1 MSRIFWIAPLCG
13 LLALG
18 ATCATASAAPLYYVD
33 YNQGAGSAPVT
44 YSAAGV
50 EVLPGGATMT
60 RRGTPTIDTAAAAFG
75 REGGNVLRTA
85 AGAGSGF
92 QGYAITGGPAIV
104 NGSWT
109 AEAIFRVDALN
120 PNPST
125 LQDIFNGEGSSVQNI
140 LRLRSDGRVEFYPMY
155 ASGGGANATTPIIGA
170 RVLTPGVYYHVAA
183 VWNQATETGS
193 LYVNGRPFGS
203 LSRAGHAGDTFGA
216 TFAVSNNLSFAERNI
231 GGVMDAW
238 AVSASVL
245 SPSQFALQVPF
256 NLERVAIGGGFNA
269 GSPAN
274 IVDGSPTSYSY
285 IHGTWPPT
293 GPPDPNRDGGQFGA
307 TLEGPSDVT
316 AFAITQDPNGS
327 RHRIRDVTVY
337 VGNGRSYNLTLA
349 DQYGRQMISL
359 PETVRT
365 SYLLVTA
372 NSFYTS
378 GSTDPNAGIGE
389 FEVFGRSLGAAD
401 VNRNLGITPV
411 AVGSLDPVG
420 YPASRATDGVVYTT
434 GDNEATYFV
443 RNAGADSLTVSFAG
457 PVTVGSVALGFS
469 QDATPGGLRDMPR
482 FVTFQYDGGS
492 FNLPVADLLQ
502 YQRWDLPSQVTTTFA
517 RIVFP
522 EGLLTGNWYL
532 HNDANYGITEFQAF
546 QGLMTVP
553 EPSTLALAAL
563 AMAGLA
569 FRRRRPRAAAH

>member
-1 MSRIFWIAPLCG
+1 MSRNRLFAPLCC
-13 LLALG
+13 LLVLG
-18 ATCATASAAPLYYVD
+18 ATCAAASAAPLYYVD

-44 YSAAGV
+44 YTAAGV
-50 EVLPGGATMT
+50 ETLPGGATMT
-60 RRGTPTIDTAAAAFG
+60 RRGTPTIDTAPAAFG
-75 REGGNVLRTA
+75 REGGNVLRTT
-85 AGAGSGF
+85 AGAGTTS

-104 NGSWT
+104 NGSFT
-109 AEAIFRVDALN
+109 AEAIFKVDALN
-120 PNPST
+120 PNPSG

-140 LRLRSDGRVEFYPMY
+140 LRLRSDGRIEFYPLY

-183 VWNQATETGS
+183 VWNQGTETAS

-203 LSRAGHAGDTFGA
+203 LSRAGHAGDTFSN
-216 TFAVSNNLSFAERNI
+216 FAVSNNFTVGFGDRNI

-238 AVSASVL
+238 AVSASAL

-274 IVDGSPTSYSY
+274 IVDGNPTSYSY

-316 AFAITQDPNGS
+316 AFAVTQDPNS
-327 RHRIRDVTVY
+327 TRHRIRDVTVY

-372 NSFYTS
+372 NSFYTA

-401 VNRNLGITPV
+401 VNQNLGITPV
-411 AVGSLDPVG
+411 AVGSLNAAA
-420 YPASRATDGVVYTT
+420 YPPSRATDGVVYTT
-434 GDNEATYFV
+434 GDNEATYFT

-502 YQRWDLPSQVTTTFA
+502 YQRWDLPSQVTTSFA

-522 EGLLTGNWYL
+522 EGALAGNWFL
-532 HNDANYGITEFQAF
+532 HNDVNYGITEFQAF

-553 EPSTLALAAL
+553 EPSTLALAAF
-563 AMAGLA
+563 AMAGLLVW
-569 FRRRRPRAAAH
+569 RRRRRTAG